1 MHAVPTRPPTRPA
14 RADGRSFAVVAS
26 RFNGAIV
33 EKLVAGAVETLV
45 ARGAQASDI
54 HVVWV
59 PGALE
64 IPLAAQ
70 RALDALGVH
79 AVVCVGCVIAGGTD
93 HYEHVCR
100 AAVDGILRVSLDQDA
115 VVTNGVLTVATLA
128 QAEERAGGAR
138 GNKGAEAAAAA
149 IDTLDELSRI
159 EDGESDEDGED

>member
-1 MHAVPTRPPTRPA
+1 MRAVPTRPPEREA
-14 RADGRSFAVVAS
+14 RAEGRAFAVVAS

-33 EKLVAGAVETLV
+33 EKLVEGAVDTLTR
-45 ARGAQASDI
+45 RGAAADDL
-54 HVVWV
+54 HVLWV

-70 RALDALGVH
+70 RALDVLGVH
-79 AVVCVGCVIAGGTD
+79 AVVCVGCVIQGGTD

-100 AAVDGILRVSLDQDA
+100 ATVDGILRVSLDQDA

-128 QAEERAGGAR
+128 QAEERAGGAH

-149 IDTLDELSRI
+149 VDTLDELSRI
-159 EDGESDEDGED
+159 EDGED

>member
-1 MHAVPTRPPTRPA
+1 MRAVPTRPPERQA
-14 RADGRSFAVVAS
+14 RAEGRSFAVVAS

-33 EKLVAGAVETLV
+33 EKLVEGAVDTLMR
-45 ARGAQASDI
+45 RGASADDI

-79 AVVCVGCVIAGGTD
+79 AVVCLGCVIQGGTD

-100 AAVDGILRVSLDQDA
+100 AAVDGILRVALDQDA
-115 VVTNGVLTVATLA
+115 VVTNGVLTVSTLA
-128 QAEERAGGAR
+128 QAEERAGGVH
-138 GNKGAEAAAAA
+138 GNKGADAADAAV
-149 IDTLDELSRI
+149 DTLDELTRL
-159 EDGESDEDGED
+159 EDGED

>member
-1 MHAVPTRPPTRPA
+1 MRAVPGRPHEREA
-14 RADGRSFAVVAS
+14 RADNTSFAVVAS
-26 RFNGAIV
+26 RSNGAIV
-33 EKLVAGAVETLV
+33 EKLVDGAASELNR
-45 ARGAQASDI
+45 RGAAAGDV

-79 AVVCVGCVIAGGTD
+79 AVICVGCVIQGGTD
-93 HYEHVCR
+93 HYQHVCR
-100 AAVDGILRVSLDQDA
+100 SVVDGILRVSLAQDA

-128 QAEERAGGAR
+128 QAEERAGGAH

-149 IDTLDELSRI
+149 VDLLDELARL
-159 EDGESDEDGED
+159 EDGKDGAA